1 VEQVKRRGMNQVQV
15 VKSSWVQVGVVG
27 FVDNQVLVYIS
38 NPGGL
43 SPLLGPSLQ
52 PEVLAVTEVTG
63 AEQITSL
70 MTLMIYKLQ

>member
-1 VEQVKRRGMNQVQV
+1 
-15 VKSSWVQVGVVG
+15 VGVVG